1 MALSPVVLLVIDPNK
16 TYQRGMAPGEVPVD
30 TYGDPLQLDV
40 LTTIIT
46 DELDSNKVLAPD
58 GTGGVQW
65 VAFDPVIEGDLDM
78 DGHKLTGLAA
88 GSGAGDSV
96 RYEQVLLLAGGTM
109 AGDILFDADD
119 TYAIGNA
126 GVSPKAPRDIYS
138 WNVNTDEIYGITT
151 TVVTCQANLS
161 FYDTYHVT
169 NMVDPTSPQD
179 AATKAYADL
188 MLPLAGGTMTGN
200 LNLTSGLCLTWG
212 GNDSN
217 SISCL
222 SGEMMLFSLGTWTP
236 LLIYPDRVEIN
247 GTTLMMAGATIE
259 TATDSTG
266 QIGTTDAAFLSAH
279 VDTYYLGQ
287 STTEYIAGGTAAVL
301 VTAGGTEKLSVG
313 AVITDKVGAA
323 VPIVAKTA
331 DYLVTTSDHT
341 ILVDATSDDVD
352 ITLPDAADV
361 AGRVVVIK
369 RTDDSANVV
378 RVVAQAG
385 EDIDA
390 NQHYFLLDRWD
401 SITVQSYGDN
411 WYVIAQVEGSL
422 EPSSSSSA

>member
-1 MALSPVVLLVIDPNK
+1 
-16 TYQRGMAPGEVPVD
+16 
-30 TYGDPLQLDV
+30 
-40 LTTIIT
+40 
-46 DELDSNKVLAPD
+46 
-58 GTGGVQW
+58 
-65 VAFDPVIEGDLDM
+65 M
-78 DGHKLTGLAA
+78 DGHKLIGLTD

-96 RYEQVLLLAGGTM
+96 RYEQVVGVYLPLAGGTM
-109 AGDILFDADD
+109 AGDIAMGRHKLTGLA
-119 TYAIGNA
+119 A
-126 GVSPKAPRDIYS
+126 GEGSGDSLCY
-138 WNVNTDEIYGITT
+138 DQ
-151 TVVTCQANLS
+151 VVGV
-161 FYDTYHVT
+161 F
-169 NMVDPTSPQD
+169 
-179 AATKAYADL
+179 
-188 MLPLAGGTMTGN
+188 LPSAGGTMTGD
-200 LNLTSGLCLTWG
+200 LNLTDEVYLTWG
-212 GNDSN
+212 GTQSN
-217 SISCL
+217 SIRCQANT
-222 SGEMMLFSLGTWTP
+222 EMQFLLDANDYLTIRSTEVQIRGTR
-236 LLIYPDRVEIN
+236 LLMEEEN
-247 GTTLMMAGATIE
+247 IE
-259 TATDSTG
+259 TRTDSTG
-266 QIGTTDAAFLSAH
+266 QIGTTTAAFLSAH

-361 AGRVVVIK
+361 TGRVVVIK

-390 NQHYFLLDRWD
+390 NQHYFLSDRWD